1 MAVGESFAQA
11 IRWPKRGCILDRI
24 DSGFTEGIGVAMGE
38 SLSPVEVAHE
48 AHRHQEHT
56 NAHGQPTGHWR
67 IVQIAEAVLL
77 AAVTVMA
84 AWSGFAA
91 AVYGTESQV
100 AFAESSTAN
109 TDADAKAIE
118 ANEEQN
124 FDEFAFFSWLQA
136 KYSGD
141 SSAIAFAEQ
150 RFRPALEVAFKA
162 WLATNPETNSKA
174 PATPF
179 DMPEYVRPLIDE
191 SNAFKI
197 KSETSYIEGIKL
209 GILSDQYIR
218 LTVLLAG
225 VLFLVGIGSTFTMVS
240 LRYGLIGIGLVLLIL
255 ATIYLVN
262 LPQPDFNLGAPTE
275 IFSEG

>member
-1 MAVGESFAQA
+1 
-11 IRWPKRGCILDRI
+11 
-24 DSGFTEGIGVAMGE
+24 MGE

-48 AHRHQEHT
+48 AHRHQQHT
-56 NAHGQPTGHWR
+56 NAHGQPAGHWR

-91 AVYGTESQV
+91 AAYGTESRV
-100 AFAESSTAN
+100 AFADASTAD

-118 ANEEQN
+118 SNEVQN
-124 FDEFAFFSWLQA
+124 FDESAFFAWLQA
-136 KYSGD
+136 KSLGD
-141 SSAIAFAEQ
+141 PAAMAFAEQ
-150 RFRPALEVAFKA
+150 RFQPGLEIAFRA
-162 WLATNPETNSKA
+162 WLATNPETNLEAS
-174 PATPF
+174 ATPF
-179 DMPEYVRPLIDE
+179 DMAEYAKPLLEE
-191 SNAFKI
+191 SNTLKI
-197 KSETSYIEGIKL
+197 KAEASHLEGVER

-240 LRYGLIGIGLVLLIL
+240 LRYGLIGLGIVLLIF
-255 ATIYLVN
+255 ATVYLVN

-275 IFSEG
+275 LASEYFPSALV

>member
-1 MAVGESFAQA
+1 M
-11 IRWPKRGCILDRI
+11 
-24 DSGFTEGIGVAMGE
+24 FTIGITKGSGVAMGE
-38 SLSPVEVAHE
+38 SLSPIEVAHE

-56 NAHGQPTGHWR
+56 NAHGQPAGHWR

-91 AVYGTESQV
+91 ASYGTESRV
-100 AFAESSTAN
+100 AFAESSLAE

-118 ANEEQN
+118 SNEEQN
-124 FDEFAFFSWLQA
+124 FDESAFFSWLQA
-136 KYSGD
+136 KSSGD

-150 RFRPALEVAFKA
+150 RFQPDLKIAFRA
-162 WLATNPETNSKA
+162 WLATNPETNLEA

-179 DMPEYVRPLIDE
+179 DMAEYTKPLLDE
-191 SNAFKI
+191 GNALSI
-197 KSETSYIEGIKL
+197 KAEASHIEGVKL
-209 GILSDQYIR
+209 GILSDKYIR

-240 LRYGLIGIGLVLLIL
+240 LRYGLISLGLVLLIL
-255 ATIYLVN
+255 ATVYLVK
-262 LPQPDFNLGAPTE
+262 LPQPDFNLGVPTE
-275 IFSEG
+275 IVSE